1 MSCNIVTDVELHKRL
16 ADSSASRRG
25 SGKCSTIRTS
35 STLAPSTSSIS
46 RTRRSS
52 AIGVA
57 QLDRELVD
65 GDAGAVLEHVDADD
79 VAVDRADAR
88 RDEPERTGPVGEP
101 HPDEDVREFAHSMMV
116 RPDDDANVSASVK
129 QHRPP

>member
-1 MSCNIVTDVELHKRL
+1 M
-16 ADSSASRRG
+16 
-25 SGKCSTIRTS
+25 RTS

-65 GDAGAVLEHVDADD
+65 RDVVAALEDVDADD
-79 VAVDRADAR
+79 VAVDRTDAR

-101 HPDEDVREFAHSMMV
+101 HPHEDVRDGSGVAHDRWYGRTMTRV
-116 RPDDDANVSASVK
+116 FRT
-129 QHRPP
+129 R